1 MWMMRQRS
9 CSARLCFT
17 CQAMTGGVSVAV
29 RVRNT
34 AVPGVRGIARLLS
47 RSTNWSIGTT
57 LSRIRAAIAIAPR
70 CQISM
75 MP

>member
-1 MWMMRQRS
+1 
-9 CSARLCFT
+9 
-17 CQAMTGGVSVAV
+17 MTGGVSFGV

-34 AVPGVRGIARLLS
+34 AVPGVRGIARLCSLA
-47 RSTNWSIGTT
+47 TNWSIGTT
-57 LSRIRAAIAIAPR
+57 LSFIRAAMAVAPR